1 MSMDSIQNKDFT
13 YKKLAD
19 EAYKIS
25 SKYHVQ
31 YTKCL

>member
-1 MSMDSIQNKDFT
+1 MDSIQNKDFT

-25 SKYHVQ
+25 SK
-31 YTKCL
+31 LS